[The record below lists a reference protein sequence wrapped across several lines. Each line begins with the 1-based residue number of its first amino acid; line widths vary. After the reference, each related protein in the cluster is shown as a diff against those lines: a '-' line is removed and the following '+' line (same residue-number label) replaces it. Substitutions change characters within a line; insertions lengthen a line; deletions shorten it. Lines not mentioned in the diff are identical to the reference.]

1 MDHSDPPSEV
11 GSTESPADRRTDY
24 TGAVYGSMLAA
35 SVVATAG
42 AVGDYP
48 RLNLA
53 LMLIVTGL
61 VFWAVHVYARVA
73 GQRRTVGS
81 AWSWRE
87 IRSVSVHEWSIV
99 EAAFLPTVAVAISP
113 LLGLDLTGTAW
124 FALGIAVA
132 QQVGWACLGAVRAS
146 LPRRQV
152 ALECVVNLVLGLIL
166 MAAKAAISH

>member
-1 MDHSDPPSEV
+1 MDHSDPPSAAR
-11 GSTESPADRRTDY
+11 STESPADRRTDY

-53 LMLIVTGL
+53 VMLIVTGL
-61 VFWAVHVYARVA
+61 VFWAVHVYARLA
-73 GQRRTVGS
+73 GQRRTAGN
-81 AWSWRE
+81 AWSWHE
-87 IRSVSVHEWSIV
+87 IRTVSAHEWSIV
-99 EAAFLPTVAVAISP
+99 EAAFLPTAAVAISP

-124 FALGIAVA
+124 FALAIAVA
-132 QQVGWACLGAVRAS
+132 QQAGWACLGAVRAS

-152 ALECVVNLVLGLIL
+152 VLECVVNLVLGLIL
-166 MAAKAAISH
+166 MAAKGAISH

>member
-1 MDHSDPPSEV
+1 VNQSDPPSAV
-11 GSTESPADRRTDY
+11 GSTESAAEQRTDY

-42 AVGDYP
+42 VVGDYP

-61 VFWAVHVYARVA
+61 VFWAVHVYARLA
-73 GQRRTVGS
+73 GQRRMAGS

-87 IRSVSVHEWSIV
+87 IRTVSGHEWPIV

-124 FALGIAVA
+124 FALAIAVA

-152 ALECVVNLVLGLIL
+152 VLECVVNLVLGLIL